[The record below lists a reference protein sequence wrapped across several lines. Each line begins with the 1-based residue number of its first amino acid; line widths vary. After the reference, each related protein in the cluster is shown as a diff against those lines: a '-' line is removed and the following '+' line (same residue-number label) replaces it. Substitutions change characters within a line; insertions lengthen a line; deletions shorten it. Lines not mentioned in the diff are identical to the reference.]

1 MALRY
6 KYTETDKIKNLLIE
20 IEAVKIVFNN
30 LKILPQV
37 EENLRRESL
46 LNSSV
51 YSARVEGNPSLP
63 VDFESSDYLHKLEI
77 NNLLSAYKF
86 VYSSKCP
93 NKLSIPLV
101 RKFHKKVMKNISN
114 NAGSFRTEPWA
125 VFNQAGV
132 AIYLAPLHTKILE
145 MMNELILMVG
155 KTDLKPIIKAAITQF
170 MFEKI
175 HPFADG
181 NGRVGRLL
189 STFIMNKSGFGLRGL
204 ISSEV
209 AIDEER
215 DGYYHSLEPNND
227 ATEFVEFYLE
237 CFIKE
242 AKKMLEK
249 ASTKNTVL
257 PQDLLTPRRK
267 EIYSVI
273 KDHPYASFDMIYR
286 RFNKINQKTLH
297 YDISCLIKDGFI
309 HKIGKTRGVT
319 YIINKVNG

>member
-101 RKFHKKVMKNISN
+101 RKFHKKV
-114 NAGSFRTEPWA
+114 
-125 VFNQAGV
+125 
-132 AIYLAPLHTKILE
+132 
-145 MMNELILMVG
+145 
-155 KTDLKPIIKAAITQF
+155 
-170 MFEKI
+170 
-175 HPFADG
+175 
-181 NGRVGRLL
+181 
-189 STFIMNKSGFGLRGL
+189 
-204 ISSEV
+204 
-209 AIDEER
+209 
-215 DGYYHSLEPNND
+215 
-227 ATEFVEFYLE
+227 
-237 CFIKE
+237 
-242 AKKMLEK
+242 
-249 ASTKNTVL
+249 
-257 PQDLLTPRRK
+257 
-267 EIYSVI
+267 
-273 KDHPYASFDMIYR
+273 
-286 RFNKINQKTLH
+286 
-297 YDISCLIKDGFI
+297 
-309 HKIGKTRGVT
+309 
-319 YIINKVNG
+319 